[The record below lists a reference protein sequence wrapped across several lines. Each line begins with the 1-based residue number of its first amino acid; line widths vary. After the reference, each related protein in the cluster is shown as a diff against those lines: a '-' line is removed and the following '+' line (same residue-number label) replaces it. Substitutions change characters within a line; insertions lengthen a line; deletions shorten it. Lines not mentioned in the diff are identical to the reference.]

1 MDRRLS
7 AILFSDIAGF
17 TKLTSVDE
25 EKAFELIN
33 QQRELF
39 QPLVKQ
45 YDGEW
50 LKEIGDG
57 LLLSFSSSKKA
68 INCAIALQNNH

>member
-1 MDRRLS
+1 MDRKLA

-33 QQRELF
+33 QQRKLF
-39 QPLVKQ
+39 QPIVEQ
-45 YDGEW
+45 HNGEW
-50 LKEIGDG
+50 LKEI
-57 LLLSFSSSKKA
+57 LSL
-68 INCAIALQNNH
+68 IHI